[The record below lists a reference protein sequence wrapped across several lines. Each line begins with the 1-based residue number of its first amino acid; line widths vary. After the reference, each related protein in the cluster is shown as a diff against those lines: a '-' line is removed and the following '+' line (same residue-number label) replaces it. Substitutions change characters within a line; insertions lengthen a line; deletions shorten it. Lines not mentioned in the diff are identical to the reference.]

1 MSNRREDIAVVIPT
15 LGRPAALAVC
25 LQSLAAQTVRPGVVL
40 VVHSGQDTETRA
52 VCGRDWSAGGFV
64 VEYHRA
70 PISGAAMQR
79 DYAIHQTA
87 LPLILLCEDDV
98 ELEAEWIERLLQVVE
113 SGPRVG
119 AAMGRIVNQPY
130 LTAPGIWRGYRRLVA
145 GRARARQ
152 PGAVV
157 GALVANGFPP
167 DAAEP
172 LPTEWIGG
180 GVTLVRRAAYVAA
193 GGFAPHFRGSSPG
206 EDIDLGFRISRA
218 WQAFYVPAARCLHH
232 QLAEGREPIARHQFL
247 SMRSRFAF
255 CRASAGMSAPAAFTQ
270 IVLWAVVQTL
280 SEIGQLRRGRLR
292 PDFLAACAGRVRGAW
307 SCLGWNPAADPP
319 PAWRDTHARA

>member
-1 MSNRREDIAVVIPT
+1 V
-15 LGRPAALAVC
+15 
-25 LQSLAAQTVRPGVVL
+25 Q
-40 VVHSGQDTETRA
+40 
-52 VCGRDWSAGGFV
+52 
-64 VEYHRA
+64 YHRA
-70 PISGAAMQR
+70 PIAGAAMQR

-98 ELEAEWIERLLQVVE
+98 ELEPGWVENLLRVVE
-113 SGPRVG
+113 RDRCVG

-130 LTAPGIWRGYRRLVA
+130 LTAPGIWRGYRLLVA
-145 GRARARQ
+145 GPARARQ

-180 GVTLVRRAAYVAA
+180 GVTLVRRAAYVSV

-218 WQAFYVPAARCLHH
+218 WQAFYVPAARCVHH
-232 QLAEGREPIARHQFL
+232 QLSTGREPVDRHQFL

-255 CRASAGMSAPAAFTQ
+255 CRASAGMSAPAAFAH
-270 IVLWAVVQTL
+270 IGLWALVQTL

-292 PDFLAACAGRVRGAW
+292 RDFLAACAGRLRGAW
-307 SCLGWNPAADPP
+307 SCLGWNPASDSP
-319 PAWRDTHARA
+319 PAWRDTHVRA